1 MYIANLKKELIIIIA
16 IRTEFLETLSSG
28 KDMFCWFELK
38 NSILMSCLVPPRE
51 TSIKN
56 KNNFK
61 KLFPSFLLFC

>member
-38 NSILMSCLVPPRE
+38 N
-51 TSIKN
+51 
-56 KNNFK
+56 F
-61 KLFPSFLLFC
+61 